1 MSDYLSD
8 FDLNSA
14 DFNSTANHADSRKN
28 SDLNHTIPAII
39 GTTASGKSALA
50 MRLAKKFGLCIF
62 SLDSLS
68 VYKGVDIASA
78 KPSKADL
85 REIRHYGID
94 ILNPSE
100 KCNAGVFL
108 KLLCDIA
115 KRKIAPQKLLI
126 VGGSSFYLKSIID
139 GLSFAPKPSAFV
151 EAYIAKIAQNRAEA
165 HKLLRQIDSDFA
177 TKISP
182 NDSFRIAKGLQIYFL
197 TNQPPSAFFA
207 QNPRQKL
214 PFNIK
219 IFELIKPREILR
231 EDIKMRTERMFE
243 VGLIDEVRI
252 LRQNFTQ
259 SQVFK
264 AIGVKEII
272 AFLDGEMSLE
282 GAKDAI
288 IKNTI
293 ALAKRQRTFNH
304 TQFPQ
309 IPRLEA
315 GDLEAELSNY
325 FEILRLD
332 SNAESMGDSIKS

>member
-8 FDLNSA
+8 LAPKNP
-14 DFNSTANHADSRKN
+14 TDS
-28 SDLNHTIPAII
+28 SDSNPTIPAFPTIPAII

-50 MRLAKKFGLCIF
+50 LKLARKFGLCIF

-94 ILNPSE
+94 LLAPSE
-100 KCNAGVFL
+100 KCSAGVFL
-108 KLLCDIA
+108 QLLREIVGRNNTNQ
-115 KRKIAPQKLLI
+115 KVAPQKLLI
-126 VGGSSFYLKSIID
+126 VGGSSFYLKSIIE
-139 GLSFAPKPSAFV
+139 GLSLAPRTSAFV
-151 EAYIAKIAQNRAEA
+151 EDYIAKIAQNKAQA
-165 HKLLRQIDSDFA
+165 YKLLRQIDSDFA

-197 TNQPPSAFFA
+197 THKRPSAFFA

-231 EDIKMRTERMFE
+231 EDIKIRTERMFE
-243 VGLIDEVRI
+243 CGLVDEVRS
-252 LRQNFTQ
+252 LHQNFSQ

-272 AFLDGEMSLE
+272 AFLEGKISLE
-282 GAKDAI
+282 GAKEAI
-288 IKNTI
+288 IKNTL
-293 ALAKRQRTFNH
+293 ALAKRQRTFNR
-304 TQFPQ
+304 TQFGE
-309 IPRLEA
+309 IPHLEA
-315 GDLEAELSNY
+315 PALESALIQFY
-325 FEILRLD
+325 
-332 SNAESMGDSIKS
+332 ESM

>member
-1 MSDYLSD
+1 MSDYLSN
-8 FDLNSA
+8 LAPKNP
-14 DFNSTANHADSRKN
+14 ADSSDSKNHSSKN
-28 SDLNHTIPAII
+28 SDLNPTIPTFPTIPAIL

-50 MRLAKKFGLCIF
+50 LRLARKFGLCIF

-78 KPSKADL
+78 KPSTADL
-85 REIRHYGID
+85 REIHHYGID
-94 ILNPSE
+94 LLAPSE
-100 KCNAGVFL
+100 KCSAGVFL
-108 KLLCDIA
+108 QLLCDIVGHE
-115 KRKIAPQKLLI
+115 ISPQKLLI

-139 GLSFAPKPSAFV
+139 GLSIAPKSSAFV
-151 EAYIAKIAQNRAEA
+151 EAYIAKMTQNKADA

-197 TNQPPSAFFA
+197 THQRPSAFFA

-231 EDIKMRTERMFE
+231 EDIKLRTERMFE
-243 VGLIDEVRI
+243 CGLIDEVQN
-252 LRQNFTQ
+252 LRQKFPQ
-259 SQVFK
+259 SQALK

-272 AFLDGEMSLE
+272 AFLDGEMSLD

-293 ALAKRQRTFNH
+293 ALAKRQRTFNR
-304 TQFPQ
+304 TQFGE
-309 IPRLEA
+309 IPHLEVGA
-315 GDLEAELSNY
+315 LESALIQHYKSN
-325 FEILRLD
+325 L
-332 SNAESMGDSIKS
+332 

>member
-8 FDLNSA
+8 LVPKNY
-14 DFNSTANHADSRKN
+14 ADSSKN
-28 SDLNHTIPAII
+28 NDSNPTIPAFPTIPAIL

-50 MRLAKKFGLCIF
+50 LKLARKFGLCIF

-85 REIRHYGID
+85 HEIRHYGID
-94 ILNPSE
+94 LLVPSE
-100 KCNAGVFL
+100 KCSAGVFL
-108 KLLCDIA
+108 QLLCDIVGCNNTNQ
-115 KRKIAPQKLLI
+115 KIAPQKLLI

-139 GLSFAPKPSAFV
+139 GLSVAPKTSAFV
-151 EAYIAKIAQNRAEA
+151 EDYIAKIAQNKAEA

-197 TNQPPSAFFA
+197 THKRPSAFFA

-231 EDIKMRTERMFE
+231 EDIKIRTERMFE
-243 VGLIDEVRI
+243 CGLVDEVRN
-252 LRQNFTQ
+252 LRQNFSQ

-272 AFLDGEMSLE
+272 TFLDGKISQDE
-282 GAKDAI
+282 AKEAI
-288 IKNTI
+288 IKNTLS
-293 ALAKRQRTFNH
+293 LAKRQRTFNR
-304 TQFPQ
+304 TQFGE
-309 IPRLEA
+309 IPHLEA
-315 GDLEAELSNY
+315 PALESALVQFY
-325 FEILRLD
+325 
-332 SNAESMGDSIKS
+332 ESM

>member
-8 FDLNSA
+8 LA
-14 DFNSTANHADSRKN
+14 HKNHADSSKN
-28 SDLNHTIPAII
+28 NDSNPTIPAFPTIPAII

-50 MRLAKKFGLCIF
+50 LKLARKFGLCIF

-78 KPSKADL
+78 KPRVADL

-94 ILNPSE
+94 LLAPSE

-108 KLLCDIA
+108 QLLCEIP
-115 KRKIAPQKLLI
+115 KNEIPKLLI
-126 VGGSSFYLKSIID
+126 VGGSSFYLKSIIE
-139 GLSFAPKPSAFV
+139 GLSLAPQSSVFV
-151 EAYIAKIAQNRAEA
+151 EAYIAKIAQNKAEA
-165 HKLLRQIDSDFA
+165 HKLLHQIDSDFA

-197 TNQPPSAFFA
+197 THKQPSAFFA

-231 EDIKMRTERMFE
+231 NDIKIRTERMFE
-243 VGLIDEVRI
+243 RGLIDEVRN
-252 LRQNFTQ
+252 LRQNFSQ

-272 AFLDGEMSLE
+272 AFLDGKISQDE
-282 GAKDAI
+282 AKEAI
-288 IKNTI
+288 IKNTLS
-293 ALAKRQRTFNH
+293 LAKRQRTFNR
-304 TQFPQ
+304 TQFGE
-309 IPRLEA
+309 IPHLEA
-315 GDLEAELSNY
+315 HALESALIRFY
-325 FEILRLD
+325 
-332 SNAESMGDSIKS
+332 ESM

>member
-1 MSDYLSD
+1 MSDLAPK
-8 FDLNSA
+8 NP
-14 DFNSTANHADSRKN
+14 ADSSKN
-28 SDLNHTIPAII
+28 SDLNPTILAII

-50 MRLAKKFGLCIF
+50 LRLARKFGLCIF

-85 REIRHYGID
+85 REITHYGID
-94 ILNPSE
+94 LLAPSE

-108 KLLCDIA
+108 KLLCEIVGHE
-115 KRKIAPQKLLI
+115 IAPQKLLI
-126 VGGSSFYLKSIID
+126 VGGTSFYLKSIIE
-139 GLSFAPKPSAFV
+139 GLSIVPQSSEFV
-151 EAYIAKIAQNRAEA
+151 EAYIAKITQNKAEA

-197 TNQPPSAFFA
+197 THKTPSAFFA

-231 EDIKMRTERMFE
+231 EDIKIRTERMFE
-243 VGLIDEVRI
+243 CGLVDEVRN
-252 LRQNFTQ
+252 LRQNFPQ

-272 AFLDGEMSLE
+272 AFLDGKISQNE
-282 GAKDAI
+282 AKDAI
-288 IKNTI
+288 IKNTL
-293 ALAKRQRTFNH
+293 ALAKRQRTFNR
-304 TQFPQ
+304 TQFGEIQ
-309 IPRLEA
+309 HLEA
-315 GDLEAELSNY
+315 DLLESTLTQYYES
-325 FEILRLD
+325 LR
-332 SNAESMGDSIKS
+332 

>member
-1 MSDYLSD
+1 MSDLAPK
-8 FDLNSA
+8 NP
-14 DFNSTANHADSRKN
+14 ADSSKN
-28 SDLNHTIPAII
+28 SDLNPTIPAII

-50 MRLAKKFGLCIF
+50 LRLARKFGLCIF

-78 KPSKADL
+78 KPSKANL
-85 REIRHYGID
+85 REITHYGID
-94 ILNPSE
+94 LLAPSE

-108 KLLCDIA
+108 NLLCEIVGHE
-115 KRKIAPQKLLI
+115 IAPQKLLI
-126 VGGSSFYLKSIID
+126 VGGTSFYLKSIIE
-139 GLSFAPKPSAFV
+139 GLSVAPQSSEFV
-151 EAYIAKIAQNRAEA
+151 EAYIAKIAQNKAEA

-197 TNQPPSAFFA
+197 THQQPSAFFA

-243 VGLIDEVRI
+243 CGLVDEVRN
-252 LRQNFTQ
+252 LRQNFPH
-259 SQVFK
+259 SQALK

-272 AFLDGEMSLE
+272 AFLDGKISQDE
-282 GAKDAI
+282 AKEAI
-288 IKNTI
+288 IKNTL
-293 ALAKRQRTFNH
+293 ALAKRQRTFNR
-304 TQFPQ
+304 TQFGEIQ
-309 IPRLEA
+309 HLEA
-315 GDLEAELSNY
+315 DLL
-325 FEILRLD
+325 
-332 SNAESMGDSIKS
+332 ESALTQYYANGAHK

>member
-8 FDLNSA
+8 LAPKNPTDSS
-14 DFNSTANHADSRKN
+14 DSTNHKHSDSN
-28 SDLNHTIPAII
+28 PTIPAII

-50 MRLAKKFGLCIF
+50 LKLARKFGLCIF

-78 KPSKADL
+78 KPRVADL

-94 ILNPSE
+94 LLSPSE

-108 KLLCDIA
+108 NLLCEIVG
-115 KRKIAPQKLLI
+115 REILPQKLLI
-126 VGGSSFYLKSIID
+126 VGGSSFYLKSIIE
-139 GLSFAPKPSAFV
+139 GLSLAPQSSAFV
-151 EAYIAKIAQNRAEA
+151 EDYIAKIVQNKAQA
-165 HKLLRQIDSDFA
+165 HKLLCQIDSDFA

-197 TNQPPSAFFA
+197 TNQTPSAFFA

-231 EDIKMRTERMFE
+231 EDIKIRTERMFE
-243 VGLIDEVRI
+243 CGLIDEVRN
-252 LRQNFTQ
+252 LRQNFSQ

-272 AFLDGEMSLE
+272 AFLE
-282 GAKDAI
+282 GKISQDEAKEAI
-288 IKNTI
+288 IKNTL
-293 ALAKRQRTFNH
+293 ALAKRQRTFNR
-304 TQFPQ
+304 TQFGE
-309 IPRLEA
+309 IPHLEA
-315 GDLEAELSNY
+315 PALESALIRFY
-325 FEILRLD
+325 
-332 SNAESMGDSIKS
+332 ESM

>member
-8 FDLNSA
+8 LAHKNPTDSSDSNPTISA
-14 DFNSTANHADSRKN
+14 FP
-28 SDLNHTIPAII
+28 TIPAII

-50 MRLAKKFGLCIF
+50 LRLARKFGLCIF

-78 KPSKADL
+78 KPSVADL

-94 ILNPSE
+94 LLAPSE
-100 KCNAGVFL
+100 KCSAGVFL
-108 KLLCDIA
+108 QLLCDIVGHE
-115 KRKIAPQKLLI
+115 IVPQKLLI
-126 VGGSSFYLKSIID
+126 VGGSSFYLKSIIE
-139 GLSFAPKPSAFV
+139 GLSLTPKSSEFV
-151 EAYIAKIAQNRAEA
+151 EDYITKIAQNKAEA

-197 TNQPPSAFFA
+197 THKRPSAFFA

-231 EDIKMRTERMFE
+231 NDIKIRTERMFE
-243 VGLIDEVRI
+243 CGLVDEVRN
-252 LRQNFTQ
+252 LRQKFPQ
-259 SQVFK
+259 SQTLK

-272 AFLDGEMSLE
+272 AFLDGEISQDE
-282 GAKDAI
+282 AKEAI
-288 IKNTI
+288 IKNTL
-293 ALAKRQRTFNH
+293 ALAKRQRTFNR
-304 TQFPQ
+304 TQFGE
-309 IPRLEA
+309 IPHLEA
-315 GDLEAELSNY
+315 PALESALVRFY
-325 FEILRLD
+325 
-332 SNAESMGDSIKS
+332 ESM